1 MNVPL
6 QFYLDPAAKE
16 QGCAFAAP
24 RNGDAGFDLYA
35 AQPVS
40 IPPGSQALVPTGLYI
55 AIPEQWVGVVKDRS
69 SMALKS
75 IRTHAGVIDAGYRG
89 EVKIVLS
96 NAGAEPYQLQ
106 AGDKFAQL
114 LLLPCLTL
122 AEEVLSVEE
131 LGSTERGAGGF
142 GSTGSN

>member
-1 MNVPL
+1 MNVPV

-16 QGCAFAAP
+16 QGCSFAAP
-24 RNGDAGFDLYA
+24 RTGDAGFDLYA
-35 AQPVS
+35 AQSVLIPV
-40 IPPGSQALVPTGLYI
+40 GGQALVPTGLYI
-55 AIPEQWVGVVKDRS
+55 AIPDQWVGIVKDRS

-75 IRTHAGVIDAGYRG
+75 IRTHAGVIDSGYRG
-89 EVKIVLS
+89 EVKIILS
-96 NAGAEPYQLQ
+96 NAGLEPYQIQ

-122 AEEVLSVEE
+122 AEEVSSVEQ
-131 LGSTERGAGGF
+131 LGTTERGTGGF